1 MTKYLLNVDGHQATL
16 QLNSVGNDGSVIGT
30 ISTAEFGGGAF
41 IGTETG
47 VALTGK
53 VTLDGHTASVGA
65 MISGKAIAGKISV
78 GIFWSKNFSGVEVD

>member
-1 MTKYLLNVDGHQATL
+1 MTKYLLNVDGNQATL
-16 QLNSVGNDGSVIGT
+16 TLGTPDTVGNVTGD
-30 ISTAEFGGGAF
+30 ISTTEFGSGQF
-41 IGTETG
+41 VG
-47 VALTGK
+47 VQQGVVLTGK